1 MTLTVLTPVYN
12 DWAALTAL
20 VAALDRELA
29 SRGRTAALVVVDDG
43 SPQPASHVG
52 PFDVAALTSIEI
64 LHLRRNLGHQ
74 RAIAIGL
81 AYVEAGAATDAVVV
95 MDGDGEDRP
104 EDVNRLLDTLEAEQ
118 SSRVVFAERTRR
130 SEGRLF
136 ASLYFVYRFVHL
148 LLTGERVRVGNFSA
162 VPRHL
167 LRRLVAVSDL
177 WNHYAAAV
185 FHARIPF
192 TTIPTI
198 RGTRYAG
205 ASQMNF
211 VSLVTHGLSAMSVF
225 GDRIGVRLLIVTCVL
240 AALIVSVAAVVV
252 GWHAVAG
259 ISIPSWVGSA
269 ALTTVVLLFLLFA
282 TSLAFVFIILAGRAN
297 SGFLPFREFAHY
309 VSHTTSL
316 PLRRLNVQ
324 HHVPG
329 N

>member
-12 DWAALTAL
+12 DWTAL
-20 VAALDRELA
+20 STLIAALDRELA
-29 SRGRTAALVVVDDG
+29 SRRRAATLLVVDDG
-43 SPQPASHVG
+43 SPQQSTGIDAVDAS
-52 PFDVAALTSIEI
+52 ALDTIEI

-81 AYVEAGAATDAVVV
+81 AYLEAGETPDTVVV
-95 MDGDGEDRP
+95 MDGDGEDRA
-104 EDVNRLLDTLEAEQ
+104 EDVNRLLDTLEAEGG
-118 SSRVVFAERTRR
+118 SRVVFAERTRR
-130 SEGRLF
+130 SEGLVF
-136 ASLYFVYRFVHL
+136 ASLYWAYRFVHL

-192 TTIPTI
+192 TTIPTV

-205 ASQMNF
+205 SSQMNF
-211 VSLVTHGLSAMSVF
+211 VSLVAHGLSAMSVF
-225 GDRIGVRLLIVTCVL
+225 GDRIGVRLLIVTCAL
-240 AALIVSVAAVVV
+240 AAVIVSGAGVLLL
-252 GWHAVAG
+252 WHAVEG
-259 ISIPSWVGSA
+259 LSIPAWGVSA
-269 ALTTVVLLFLLFA
+269 GLATVVLLFLLFA

-297 SGFLPFREFAHY
+297 PGFLPFREFAHY
-309 VSHTTSL
+309 VSHTSSI
-316 PLRRLNVQ
+316 PVRRLNAEHQ
-324 HHVPG
+324 LHR